1 MYELYN
7 GGAVPVR
14 YELDLTPLDIIQK
27 VSHKDLFGQEC
38 CACAC
43 QLCSLRMP
51 VLFCFRNVSQ
61 PPSARSAMMLY
72 VPEKKNGFSLF
83 PSILATRSLYT
94 THSSNFVF
102 LLALPPPPLTSLC
115 VRVCMCVVCVWCVC
129 VSVRVC
135 ECVHVCV
142 CVCVCACVHAQA
154 CSYEYR
160 MIIF

>member
-43 QLCSLRMP
+43 QLCSLRML

-61 PPSARSAMMLY
+61 PLSAKSAMMLY

-83 PSILATRSLYT
+83 PSILATCSLYT

-102 LLALPPPPLTSLC
+102 LLALPPLLLPPC
-115 VRVCMCVVCVWCVC
+115 VCVCVCVWCVC
-129 VSVRVC
+129 GVCVHECACVC
-135 ECVHVCV
+135 ECVHVCA
-142 CVCVCACVHAQA
+142 CVCACVHAQA